1 MDFVFLAQTT
11 NFILKPLA
19 WLFSFVI
26 DIIYNGVVSLTTVNA
41 LGITIILFTL
51 IMRVILFPLTLKQ
64 QRSTRKTQRLQP
76 KVQRIQDKYKNK
88 TDPESTRMMQMEIND
103 LYKESKTSPFS
114 GCLPM
119 LIQLPIIFV
128 LFEILRNLA
137 FYITD
142 YGNMFNTLTTQ
153 VMDLPEYQTIL
164 PILQDNFADIIKS
177 LQEFNINDFNSIK
190 DLLAHFTMT
199 NWTQFYELVPS
210 LGSNVD
216 FTSIVETTQQLNSFI
231 GFNLTENAGLA
242 FPGIIWPIIAG
253 GTTWLQSFL
262 MTKAND
268 RRTAAAGGDPKS
280 SQNQTM
286 KTMNLIFPFMTAFFV
301 VTMPLGIGLYW
312 IAGNI
317 FSILQQFLVDS
328 IVDKEEYK
336 QALERKRELEEKRR
350 LKEMARSNIDKRT
363 GKRIGTAESA
373 MVRSSMAGNRKA
385 ATNRR
390 IESSK
395 ENVQEQE
402 KNPQENTSEK
412 SES

>member
-1 MDFVFLAQTT
+1 M
-11 NFILKPLA
+11 
-19 WLFSFVI
+19 S
-26 DIIYNGVVSLTTVNA
+26 S
-41 LGITIILFTL
+41 
-51 IMRVILFPLTLKQ
+51 
-64 QRSTRKTQRLQP
+64 
-76 KVQRIQDKYKNK
+76 
-88 TDPESTRMMQMEIND
+88 
-103 LYKESKTSPFS
+103 SP
-114 GCLPM
+114 C
-119 LIQLPIIFV
+119 
-128 LFEILRNLA
+128 RNLTSHT
-137 FYITD
+137 FD
-142 YGNMFNTLTTQ
+142 
-153 VMDLPEYQTIL
+153 
-164 PILQDNFADIIKS
+164 
-177 LQEFNINDFNSIK
+177 SIK

-199 NWTQFYELVPS
+199 NWSQFYELVPA

-385 ATNRR
+385 ATNKR